1 MNMNN
6 FFDNQ
11 RILSLIWNRKI
22 HFIVVGIIAIFLGAI
37 FSGPTFIKPKYKSTA
52 RIYPSNLGEMSEE
65 SKTEQMLEIITS
77 NAVKFKMFDAF
88 ESKDIF
94 NIDKDDP
101 HYLTYILD
109 IYNENIKMSKTQ
121 NETVEIK
128 VMAYD
133 PQMASDMCDSII
145 HFYNL
150 AVGNMYKAKNWELA
164 EISLKQL
171 QAKYVELDSL
181 TFAINTMRAETG
193 IMDFKNQV
201 PEVTRG
207 YVKALVDGRGSASDA
222 DINRIKEL
230 YSSMLKKGA
239 EAFSLEISYNNVI
252 DQITKIKYQYEASL
266 NEFQK
271 TITYSHVV
279 EKPFAADDKSFPVRW
294 MIVAFSA
301 FSAVFLAFL
310 AFLILDY
317 RKEE

>member
-1 MNMNN
+1 MNN

-37 FSGPTFIKPKYKSTA
+37 FSGPTFVKPKYKSTA
-52 RIYPSNLGEMSEE
+52 RVYPTNLGEMSEE
-65 SKTEQMLEIITS
+65 SKTEQMLEIMNS
-77 NAVKFKMFDAF
+77 NAVKFQMFDAF

-94 NIDKDDP
+94 NITKDDP
-101 HYLTYILD
+101 HYLTNTFK
-109 IYNENIKMSKTQ
+109 IYDENVKMSKTQ

-181 TFAINTMRAETG
+181 MFAINNMRAETG

-207 YVKALVDGRGSASDA
+207 YVKALVEGRGSASEA

-230 YSSMLKKGA
+230 YNSMLEKGA
-239 EAFSLEISYNNVI
+239 EAFSLEISFNNVI

-279 EKPFAADDKSFPVRW
+279 EKPFVADDKSFPVRW

>member
-52 RIYPSNLGEMSEE
+52 RVYPTNLGEMSEE
-65 SKTEQMLEIITS
+65 SKTEQMLEIINS
-77 NAVKFKMFDAF
+77 NAVKFQMFDAF

-94 NIDKDDP
+94 DIAKDDP
-101 HYLTYILD
+101 HYLTNIFD
-109 IYNENIKMSKTQ
+109 IYDENIKMSKTQ

-133 PQMASDMCDSII
+133 AQMASDMCDSII

-150 AVGNMYKAKNWELA
+150 AVGKMYKAKNWELA

-171 QAKYVELDSL
+171 QVKYVELDSL
-181 TFAINTMRAETG
+181 TFAINNMRAETG

-207 YVKALVDGRGSASDA
+207 YVRALVEGRGTASEA

-230 YSSMLKKGA
+230 YNSMLEKGA
-239 EAFSLEISYNNVI
+239 EAFSLEINFNNVI

-266 NEFQK
+266 NEYQK

-279 EKPFAADDKSFPVRW
+279 EYPFAADNKSFPVRW
-294 MIVAFSA
+294 IIVAFSA
-301 FSAVFLAFL
+301 FSAVFVAFL
-310 AFLILDY
+310 VFLILDY